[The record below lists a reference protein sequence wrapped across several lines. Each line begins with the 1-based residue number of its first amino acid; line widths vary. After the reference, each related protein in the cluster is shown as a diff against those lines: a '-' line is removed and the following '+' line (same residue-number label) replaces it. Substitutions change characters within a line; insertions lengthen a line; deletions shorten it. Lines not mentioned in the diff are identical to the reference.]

1 MAKKEKEK
9 KAENQHYAPEGYIPR
24 LYEDYRKRILPEM
37 MKEFGYEN
45 VMQVP
50 KLEKVTLN
58 MGIGE
63 GSRDGKMLE
72 SLKENLALVA
82 GQMPVTT
89 RAKKSIS
96 NFKIREGMPVGCC
109 VTLRRNRMYEFMDR
123 LMNVCI
129 PRIRDFR
136 GLPTKSFDGRG
147 NYSMGVQE
155 QLIFPEIHYD
165 SIVKVQGL
173 NICIV
178 TTAKTDEEA
187 AKLLK
192 LFGMPFRN

>member
-1 MAKKEKEK
+1 MAKKDKAK
-9 KAENQHYAPEGYIPR
+9 KAEDLNYAPEGYVAR
-24 LYEDYRKRILPEM
+24 LYEDYRNRIIPEM
-37 MKEFGYEN
+37 MKEFGYKN

-63 GSRDGKMLE
+63 ASRDVKILE
-72 SLKENLALVA
+72 ALKENLALIA

-96 NFKIREGMPVGCC
+96 NFKIREGMPLGCC

-123 LMNVCI
+123 LMNICI

-136 GLPTKSFDGRG
+136 GLSTKSFDGRG

-155 QLIFPEIHYD
+155 QLIFPEIPYD
-165 SIVKVQGL
+165 SVTKVQGL

-187 AKLLK
+187 MKMLK
-192 LFGMPFRN
+192 LFGMPFRS